1 MTKKLGSIKVS
12 FAMNLHSSSG
22 INLAV
27 RHCAERL
34 TFIKDYCS
42 TDSKLDSKIVKGKT
56 EIFHRENEIN

>member
-12 FAMNLHSSSG
+12 FAMNLHPSSG

-27 RHCAERL
+27 RHYAERL
-34 TFIKDYCS
+34 TFIKDYYS
-42 TDSKLDSKIVKGKT
+42 TDSNLDSKIVKDKT